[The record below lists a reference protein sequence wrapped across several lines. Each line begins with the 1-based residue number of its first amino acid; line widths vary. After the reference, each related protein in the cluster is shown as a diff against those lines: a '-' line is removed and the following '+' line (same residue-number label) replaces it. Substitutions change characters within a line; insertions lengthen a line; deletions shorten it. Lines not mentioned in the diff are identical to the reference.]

1 MLSTFIQSQNCSARF
16 LINRTN
22 SVHASILINR
32 VAEGSERRH
41 RPDEDC
47 PHCRAQEEKDASFRK
62 KSNVF
67 HPTSTLSS
75 LQPATGVKE
84 LPPLWN
90 SGAPVIT
97 TPGTME
103 RGRVEAILLWKK
115 DGTRFPRSEKSH
127 NLELRHLLRPN
138 QDAKSRFT
146 RLGGLAGQNCSQV
159 RLAHKSHNFAT
170 AQTKTAQRLHCRDE
184 QK

>member
-1 MLSTFIQSQNCSARF
+1 MLSTSIQSQNRSARF

-22 SVHASILINR
+22 SVHASIFINR

-47 PHCRAQEEKDASFRK
+47 PHCRTQEEKDASFRK
-62 KSNVF
+62 KNNVF

-115 DGTRFPRSEKSH
+115 NGTRLPRGEKSH

-146 RLGGLAGQNCSQV
+146 RLGGLAGQNCSEL
-159 RLAHKSHNFAT
+159 RNGSDKNSTET
-170 AQTKTAQRLHCRDE
+170 ALPR
-184 QK
+184 